1 MKTRACIGV
10 GLVAL
15 GLVLTGCARESAPAK
30 SPGVIEPGSSKPSA
44 SAYQRGI
51 ASYYADSLAGRK
63 TASGEPY
70 DPKAMTAA
78 HRKLPFGTVVEV
90 RAKNGRSVTV
100 RINDRGP
107 FGRGRVI
114 DLSRRAAERLGMI
127 RAGIVDVEL
136 RIVSS
141 PPVRRRRR

>member
-1 MKTRACIGV
+1 MTTRALLSPC
-10 GLVAL
+10 LVAL
-15 GLVLTGCARESAPAK
+15 GLVLVGCAKEARPPRAPGHAQPGAPSGSGSAF
-30 SPGVIEPGSSKPSA
+30 
-44 SAYQRGI
+44 QTGI
-51 ASYYADSLAGRK
+51 ASYYANSLAGRK

-90 RAKNGRSVTV
+90 RRKDGRSVVV

-114 DLSRRAAERLGMI
+114 DLSRKAAERIGMI

-136 RIVSS
+136 RILSS
-141 PPVRRRRR
+141 PPARRR